1 VLADDRRM
9 AGVVGDNLRREDLL
23 VLVRELREQNASLTR
38 RVARL
43 EQALTATQ
51 AELTTARAELT
62 AARAEL
68 AAARKNSS
76 TSSKPPSSDIT
87 APPRSGKPQKS
98 KRRIGGQPG
107 HPRHQRPPFPPDRVD
122 RVHDHRLDACPDCGG
137 RLRPA
142 PRAPR
147 VLQQVELVARPV
159 RIDEH
164 RGHAYWCRR
173 CQRLHIAPL
182 PPEVEAAG
190 LLGPRLT
197 ALAAYLKSACHASFS
212 TLRRF
217 FGEVLGLSLSRGYL
231 AKVIRKVGR
240 ILQAPYDD
248 LLRRL
253 PRQKGLNVDETGHKE
268 NGKRPWTW
276 CFRAEDFAVFKIADS
291 RGSDVLHEMVTADF
305 RGVLSCDYFSAYRKF
320 MRQTGPGRAVSRTC
334 SSAWPI

>member
-1 VLADDRRM
+1 MLADDRRM
-9 AGVVGDNLRREDLL
+9 AGVVGDTLPREELL
-23 VLVRELREQNASLTR
+23 VLVRELRKQNASLTR

-43 EQALTATQ
+43 A
-51 AELTTARAELT
+51 
-62 AARAEL
+62 
-68 AAARKNSS
+68 
-76 TSSKPPSSDIT
+76 
-87 APPRSGKPQKS
+87 
-98 KRRIGGQPG
+98 
-107 HPRHQRPPFPPDRVD
+107 FPPDRVD

-147 VLQQVELVARPV
+147 VLQQVEIVARPL

-253 PRQKGLNVDETGHKE
+253 PRQKALNVDETGHKE

-291 RGSDVLHEMVTADF
+291 RGSDVLHELLTGEK
-305 RGVLSCDYFSAYRKF
+305 RGHSTFA
-320 MRQTGPGRAVSRTC
+320 
-334 SSAWPI
+334 